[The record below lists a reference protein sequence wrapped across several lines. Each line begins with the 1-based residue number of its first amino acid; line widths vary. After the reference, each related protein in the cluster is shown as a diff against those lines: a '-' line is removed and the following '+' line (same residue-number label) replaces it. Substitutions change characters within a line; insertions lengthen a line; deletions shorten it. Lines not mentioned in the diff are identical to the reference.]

1 MLKSMKS
8 EIAESRSFWV
18 AIDSDDAAFFA
29 WFIGEIG
36 GMVIWAGG
44 FCGEEGGNGV
54 RGGFDGGLFVG
65 LRRWKTGFK
74 RGLEEGFKRSR
85 RREKGVVLEG

>member
-1 MLKSMKS
+1 MLKGMKS

-18 AIDSDDAAFFA
+18 AIDSDDTAFFA
-29 WFIGEIG
+29 RFIGEIG
-36 GMVIWAGG
+36 GMAIWAVGL
-44 FCGEEGGNGV
+44 CREEGGNGV
-54 RGGFDGGLFVG
+54 RGGFDGGALVG

-74 RGLEEGFKRSR
+74 KGLKEGFKGRR